1 MFRWFTNMLTGGYE
15 PSSIATEVGDAM
27 TEETKV
33 RVPSGQFLTD
43 KFPVLTFGG
52 TPKIDM
58 AKWRFRVF
66 GLVEEKLELTWDE
79 FTAMSPTALSR
90 RTFIA

>member
-1 MFRWFTNMLTGGYE
+1 MFKWVTNMLTGSYQ

-27 TEETKV
+27 TEETKA
-33 RVPSGQFLTD
+33 RVPSGQFLTE

-58 AKWRFRVF
+58 AKWRIPRVR
-66 GLVEEKLELTWDE
+66 
-79 FTAMSPTALSR
+79 PR
-90 RTFIA
+90 